1 MSELRKVTVTVK
13 NYEFHSSQDCAR
25 LYKKVRLLDES
36 GKIFY
41 YKNLIVP
48 KYLDSRGAFAQD
60 VPRTWFVKS
69 IHKSAVVLVA
79 FETKN
84 GTVEYDLDEVREL
97 SRSGIW
103 AGILIG
109 VASIPAGIVIS
120 FATFGAGL
128 LLIPFGL
135 YLAYKQV
142 FRIPAILSR
151 KQLLQDF
158 SQLGITV
165 GEGWAR

>member
-25 LYKKVRLLDES
+25 LYKQVRLLDDS

-41 YKNLIVP
+41 YKNLIIP
-48 KYLDSRGAFAQD
+48 KYLEGKGAFASD
-60 VPRTWFVKS
+60 LPRTWYVKN

-84 GTVEYDLDEVREL
+84 GTVEYDLDEVRQL
-97 SRSGIW
+97 SRSGFW

-135 YLAYKQV
+135 YQAYKQV

-151 KQLLQDF
+151 KRLLEDF
-158 SQLGITV
+158 SQLGIRV
-165 GEGWAR
+165 GEGWSR

>member
-1 MSELRKVTVTVK
+1 MSELKKITVTVK
-13 NYEFHSSQDCAR
+13 NFEFHSSQECAR

-36 GKIFY
+36 GKILY
-41 YKNLIVP
+41 YKNLIIP
-48 KYLDSRGAFAQD
+48 KYLERHGAFAAD

-79 FETKN
+79 FETLN
-84 GTVEYDLDEVREL
+84 GTIEYDLDEIRQL
-97 SRSGIW
+97 SRSGFW
-103 AGILIG
+103 AGVMIG

-135 YLAYKQV
+135 YQAYKQV

-151 KQLLQDF
+151 KRLIQDF
-158 SQLGITV
+158 SGLGITV
-165 GEGWAR
+165 GEGWSR

>member
-48 KYLDSRGAFAQD
+48 KYLERKGAFVQD
-60 VPRTWFVKS
+60 APRTWFVKN

-79 FETKN
+79 LESKS

-97 SRSGIW
+97 SRSGLW
-103 AGILIG
+103 AGVLIG

-135 YLAYKQV
+135 YQAYKQV
-142 FRIPAILSR
+142 FKIPAILSR
-151 KQLLQDF
+151 KRLLEDF
-158 SQLGITV
+158 SQLGISV
-165 GEGWAR
+165 SEGWSR

>member
-1 MSELRKVTVTVK
+1 MSELKKVTVTVK
-13 NYEFHSSQDCAR
+13 NFEFHSSQGCAR

-36 GKIFY
+36 GKILY
-41 YKNLIVP
+41 YKNLIIP
-48 KYLDSRGAFAQD
+48 KYLERRGAFASD
-60 VPRTWFVKS
+60 VPRIWFVKN

-79 FETKN
+79 FETAN
-84 GTVEYDLDEVREL
+84 GTIEYDLDEIRQL
-97 SRSGIW
+97 SRSGFW
-103 AGILIG
+103 AGVMIG

-135 YLAYKQV
+135 YQAYKQV

-151 KQLLQDF
+151 KRLLQDF
-158 SQLGITV
+158 SSLGITV
-165 GEGWAR
+165 GEGWSR

>member
-1 MSELRKVTVTVK
+1 MMSELKKVTVTVK
-13 NYEFHSSQDCAR
+13 NYELHSSQDCAR

-41 YKNLIVP
+41 HKNLIVP
-48 KYLDSRGAFAQD
+48 KYLERKGAFAQD
-60 VPRTWFVKS
+60 VPRTWFVKN

-97 SRSGIW
+97 SRSGFW
-103 AGILIG
+103 AGVLIG
-109 VASIPAGIVIS
+109 VASIPAGIVIAT
-120 FATFGAGL
+120 ATFGAGL

-135 YLAYKQV
+135 YQAYKQI

-151 KQLLQDF
+151 KRLLEDF
-158 SQLGITV
+158 SQLGINV
-165 GEGWAR
+165 G